1 MAQAVR
7 VLLDAT
13 AIPADRGGVGRYV
26 DGLIGGFAAGVAAA
40 EGVDL
45 VVVYAPGDDVLA
57 AAPVESV
64 AAPSAVTRTPVRFA
78 WEQTGLALLARTIG
92 ADVVHSPHYT
102 LPVTAPCPV
111 VVTLHDATFFSDPQW
126 HSKVKGPFFRTW
138 TRLAARRAAGIVV
151 PSAATRDAVAAHVRL
166 DSSRVTVAPH
176 GVDHDLFHPP
186 SASAVAALRQTLGLD
201 GAYVGFLGTLEP
213 RKNVPALVEGWVRAC
228 RDRAD
233 PPALVLAGGRG
244 WDPGIDAAV
253 AAVPASLQLIRPG
266 YLDLADLPALLGG
279 ATVAAYPS
287 LGEGFGLPV
296 LEAMASGGAVLTT
309 RRLSLPEVGGEAVAY
324 CEPDPASI
332 AAGLIDLL
340 DADTAGLRAA
350 ALARAA
356 GFTWER
362 CAADHAAAYRA
373 AARRKGA
380 A

>member
-1 MAQAVR
+1 MTTAVR

-26 DGLIGGFAAGVAAA
+26 DGLVAGFAAGVASS

-45 VVVYAPGDDVLA
+45 VVVHAPGDDVLA
-57 AAPVESV
+57 DAPVESV
-64 AAPSAVTRTPVRFA
+64 AAPTAVARTPVRFA
-78 WEQTGLALLARTIG
+78 WEQTGLPRLARELG

-102 LPVTAPCPV
+102 LPVAAPCPV

-126 HSKVKGPFFRTW
+126 HSRVKGPFFRNW
-138 TRLAARRAAGIVV
+138 TRVAARRAAGIVV
-151 PSAATRDAVAAHVRL
+151 PSAATRDEVAAHVRL
-166 DSSRVTVAPH
+166 DAARVTVAPH
-176 GVDHDLFHPP
+176 GVDHALFHPP
-186 SASAVAALRQTLGLD
+186 SAEAVSALRRTLGVD
-201 GAYVGFLGTLEP
+201 GAFVGFLGTLEP

-253 AAVPASLQLIRPG
+253 AAVPPPLQLVRPG
-266 YLDLADLPALLGG
+266 YLDLTDLPALLGG
-279 ATVAAYPS
+279 AVVAAYPS

-309 RRLSLPEVGGEAVAY
+309 RRLSLPEVGGDAVAY
-324 CEPDPASI
+324 CEPDAASI
-332 AAGLIDLL
+332 AAGLGALL
-340 DADTAGLRAA
+340 DTDTADLRGA

-362 CAADHAAAYRA
+362 CAVDHAAAYRKA
-373 AARRKGA
+373 AAA
-380 A
+380 